1 MSKVDFDQ
9 LKTSLE
15 SRVRSIAEMALNDKK
30 ERLTKERNKAL
41 EELKREYNRLP
52 SEFAT
57 KLKG

>member
-1 MSKVDFDQ
+1 MSKIDFDQ

-15 SRVRSIAEMALNDKK
+15 SRVRSIAEIALNDKK

-52 SEFAT
+52 SEFAA